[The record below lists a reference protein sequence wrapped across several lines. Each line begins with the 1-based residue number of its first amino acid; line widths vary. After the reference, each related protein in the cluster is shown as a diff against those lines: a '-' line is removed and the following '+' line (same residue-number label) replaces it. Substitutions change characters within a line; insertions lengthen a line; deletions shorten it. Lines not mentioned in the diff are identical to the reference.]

1 MRFYTSKNFKL
12 KEMKVELISKSI
24 GVKSYSELDTNEII
38 AAIARHGTIKDNGS
52 KLVKYLMDNAHWS
65 PLQHISFGFKI
76 ETRRSISAQIFRHR
90 SLNGQEWSLRY
101 AEPLGFEEIEI
112 RREHPT
118 NRQSSTD
125 VFNPK
130 WEETIFGGR
139 HDGEEY
145 EQNAKSAI
153 NEFIKSAENLYSKL
167 ITAGVAR
174 ECARDILPLCTKTTI
189 HFTGTLRDLLGFL
202 NVRCDHHA
210 QKEVRDIAI
219 EIGKQLEKEIPGIM
233 KSIDWRNGMFM

>member
-1 MRFYTSKNFKL
+1 MEVS
-12 KEMKVELISKSI
+12 LISKTQ
-24 GVKSYSELDTNEII
+24 GLNEYSLLDNNEII
-38 AAIARHGTIKDNGS
+38 AAIARHGAIKEDGG

-101 AEPLGFEEIEI
+101 GTPLGFEEIDI

-125 VFNPK
+125 SFDPDINIPK
-130 WEETIFGGR
+130 YNSVTGKYEDNFELSSIKIKKCISSIQYLYEELL
-139 HDGEEY
+139 
-145 EQNAKSAI
+145 N
-153 NEFIKSAENLYSKL
+153 N
-167 ITAGVAR
+167 GVAK

-189 HFTGTLRDLLGFL
+189 HITATLRDLLGFL
-202 NVRCDHHA
+202 NVRCDEHA
-210 QKEVRDIAI
+210 QKEVRDIATR
-219 EIGKQLEKEIPGIM
+219 IGEELELQLPDIM
-233 KSIDWRNGMFM
+233 KTINWRNGMFM